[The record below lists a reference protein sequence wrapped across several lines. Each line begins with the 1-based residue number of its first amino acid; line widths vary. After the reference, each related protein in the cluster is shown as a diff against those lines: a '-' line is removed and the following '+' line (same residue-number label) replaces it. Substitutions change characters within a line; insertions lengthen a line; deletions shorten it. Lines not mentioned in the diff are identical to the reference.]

1 MKYLGF
7 PLPKLE
13 TIYPIWAKGCRK
25 IRDAEFFE
33 DIRYRT
39 RPRNNTIVTGLKW
52 PQLLLFDTVNKT
64 THCTYFPTLSELVK
78 MLQGEMGVW
87 SK

>member
-25 IRDAEFFE
+25 IRDAEFLE
-33 DIRYRT
+33 DIRYCPFSAFT
-39 RPRNNTIVTGLKW
+39 VTVIKLCNIKDSG
-52 PQLLLFDTVNKT
+52 
-64 THCTYFPTLSELVK
+64 CSICGTL
-78 MLQGEMGVW
+78 GV
-87 SK
+87 

>member
-25 IRDAEFFE
+25 IRDAEFLE
-33 DIRYRT
+33 DIRYFRINLIENVKIFGGGGGM
-39 RPRNNTIVTGLKW
+39 P
-52 PQLLLFDTVNKT
+52 
-64 THCTYFPTLSELVK
+64 SE
-78 MLQGEMGVW
+78 
-87 SK
+87 S